1 MRHPLRRFAS
11 PPFRGATPVARP
23 EPDESRSHGV
33 CWICTSAC
41 PNLFSLEN

>member
-11 PPFRGATPVARP
+11 PPLREATPVARQ
-23 EPDESRSHGV
+23 SRSHGV

-41 PNLFSLEN
+41 PTSFALEN